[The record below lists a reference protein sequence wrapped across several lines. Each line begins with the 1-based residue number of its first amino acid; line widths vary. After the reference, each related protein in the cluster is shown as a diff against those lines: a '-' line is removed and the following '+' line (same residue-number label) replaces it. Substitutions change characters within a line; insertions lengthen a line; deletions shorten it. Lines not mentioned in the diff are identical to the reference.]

1 MKRNAAAFGTGALFA
16 AGLAIS
22 GMTKPSKVV
31 GFLDISGAWD
41 ASLAFVMLGAI
52 AVHFTAYRVVM
63 RRPAPLFDVTFHVP
77 TRQDID
83 LRLVL
88 GAALFGVGWALGGFC
103 PGPGLVA
110 LGGGSLSAVVFIVGM
125 TIGMLVE
132 QATARAF
139 ARPRTA

>member
-1 MKRNAAAFGTGALFA
+1 MKQNAAAFGIGAIFA
-16 AGLAIS
+16 TGLAIS
-22 GMTKPSKVV
+22 GMTKPSKIL

-52 AVHFTAYRVVM
+52 AVHFIAFRLVM
-63 RRPAPLFDVTFHVP
+63 RRSAPLFDIKFHVP
-77 TRQDID
+77 TRKDID

-110 LGGGSLSAVVFIVGM
+110 LGGGSLNAVVFIIGM
-125 TIGMLVE
+125 TMGMLLE
-132 QATARAF
+132 QTAARAF
-139 ARPRTA
+139 ARPA